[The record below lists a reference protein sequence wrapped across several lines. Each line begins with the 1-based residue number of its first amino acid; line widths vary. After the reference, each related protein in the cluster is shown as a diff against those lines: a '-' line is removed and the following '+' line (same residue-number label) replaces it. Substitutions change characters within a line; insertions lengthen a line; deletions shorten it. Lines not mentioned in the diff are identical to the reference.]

1 VPRDTEEGRR
11 RWGATPALALI
22 GIIAIT
28 GLIGIEISRGHQ
40 PAPNG
45 PVPTS
50 PFQPIQITAGPAAT
64 EPHSGDGFTAAED
77 VATNQLVI
85 FGGVGDYGNTW
96 LWNGVAWTLAHPAT
110 SPPGRFGASA
120 AYDPQTRTV
129 MLFGGR
135 IEAGTPVHDTWAW
148 NGSNWLDL
156 DSGAGGPQPG
166 EGSDMA
172 WDPALNEMLLVTDS
186 GVISI
191 PGGTWV
197 WAGTHWRHPNGADLP
212 AGALYS
218 PMEFDPVTR
227 SLIAVGCCQGPPP
240 PGAVDTTWR
249 WNGDRWQLV
258 STQTTAPIDGSTV
271 ALDPALSRL
280 VLCTCVSSAPAEPEL
295 TEWDGHNW
303 VALHISGLPVQ
314 AGIEVADVDHARLL
328 LIGAPISAPASNAM
342 PLEVWSLAGSSW
354 QRVD

>member
-1 VPRDTEEGRR
+1 MPPDPEGGRR

-28 GLIGIEISRGHQ
+28 GLIGIGISRGHQ
-40 PAPNG
+40 PAPIRSA
-45 PVPTS
+45 PTS
-50 PFQPIQITAGPAAT
+50 PHQPVQITADPVPT

-77 VATNQLVI
+77 VATHQLI
-85 FGGVGDYGNTW
+85 LFGGVGDYDSTW
-96 LWNGVAWTLAHPAT
+96 LWDGTRWTLAHPAT

-120 AYDPQTRTV
+120 AYDPQTRMV

-135 IEAGTPVHDTWAW
+135 VEAGTPVHDTWAW

-166 EGSDMA
+166 AGSDMA
-172 WDPALNEMLLVTDS
+172 WDPALGEMLLVTGS

-197 WAGTHWRHPNGADLP
+197 WAGTHWRHPAGAILP

-218 PMEFDPVTR
+218 PMEFDPVTQ

-240 PGAVDTTWR
+240 SGAVDTTWR
-249 WNGDRWQLV
+249 WIGDRWQLV
-258 STQTTAPIDGSTV
+258 SAQTTAPIDGSTI
-271 ALDPALSRL
+271 ALDPASGRL
-280 VLCTCVSSAPAEPEL
+280 VLCTCLSSAPAEPEL
-295 TEWDGHNW
+295 TEWDGNDW
-303 VALHISGLPVQ
+303 VALHVSGLPVQ
-314 AGIEVADVDHARLL
+314 GGIEVADVDHARLL

-354 QRVD
+354 RRLD